1 MRQIAQRR
9 PKRPLCPISLVF
21 VLAVYIISSVRPPQ
35 PSFDVDVASGLSVTV
50 EGTAKDIQQTDDISY
65 IYLKDVSF
73 ITDDIS
79 KRPINTALPEKC
91 TGIKVCITD
100 RTDSLSYVRSGSKVR
115 ARGVLTPFEVP
126 TCEGQFDKRTY
137 YLIRGYEAQ
146 LKRARITGVSRSY
159 SHIPECLRHLRNL
172 SSQTLYSNMSAEDA
186 GLVAAMTLGDRTGL
200 EEEIKELYQNAGISH
215 VLALS
220 GLHIASVGLAILS
233 LLRKTGL
240 GLKSSALLAGT
251 IITIYALMTGMS
263 TSTVRALIMFLLS
276 VISILLG
283 RTYDLKSAAA
293 ISAVM
298 ILIYNPRH
306 IHDSGFLLS
315 FLAVMAIAYVYP
327 LLAALP
333 KILFP
338 EADIRPAAEKI
349 YSGICISLSV
359 TLVTLP
365 VVAKSFMKIFVCSVI
380 INLAVI
386 PLMGCVLFTGFA
398 GIILGDMGI
407 NSSLILKITH
417 YILLFYRFLAEKSE
431 KIPGNT
437 FVTGQPA
444 RWQIITYAV
453 LLTTATAVANI
464 VIFRKLNNRD
474 STANVDRIGRQKPG
488 DNGSFSIFEAQ
499 KIAYVIE
506 NEQDRLKKK
515 AKKTAAY
522 VLLAVVT
529 MVAVSVLVYKKRQWL
544 EIRNV
549 DVGQGDCSLIWGTDM
564 PAAMI
569 DGGSS
574 DVKGVGKYRIVPVL
588 LANRIQDL
596 DYCFLTHMDSDHVS
610 GVLEMLE
617 DDSCPVRIRNVIVSD
632 ASASYDGSDNLKRL
646 RAAAERKN
654 TRILTI
660 SAGDVISLKDT
671 RIDCLSPPPE
681 ISGAFDANAA
691 SIVLYLTKASDEG
704 RFSALFTGDIGEQTE
719 RRLRSRI
726 PPASYLKVAHHG
738 SATSSTDVF
747 LEEMR
752 PLISV
757 ISVGEGNSYGHPA
770 KQTLDRLYRTGTRIY
785 RTDTYGEVITCCKEG
800 VVTVRTLK

>member
-1 MRQIAQRR
+1 MRQIVRRR
-9 PKRPLCPISLVF
+9 PKRPMCPVCLIF
-21 VLAVYIISSVRPPQ
+21 VLTVYITLSISPPQ
-35 PSFDVDVASGLSVTV
+35 PSFDVDAVSGLSVTV

-73 ITDDIS
+73 ITDDTS
-79 KRPINTALPEKC
+79 KKPENTALPKRC
-91 TGIKVCITD
+91 TGIKVCISD
-100 RTDSLSYVRSGSKVR
+100 STDSLSYVRSGSRVR
-115 ARGVLTPFEVP
+115 ARGVLVPFEVP

-159 SHIPECLRHLRNL
+159 HHIPEYLRRIRNL
-172 SSQTLYSNMSAEDA
+172 SSQTLYMNMSAEDA

-240 GLKSSALLAGT
+240 GLKCSTSLAGT

-263 TSTVRALIMFLLS
+263 TSTVRALLMFLLS

-293 ISAVM
+293 FSAVI
-298 ILIYNPRH
+298 ILICNPRH

-327 LLAALP
+327 LLVALP
-333 KILFP
+333 KVLFP

-365 VVAKSFMKIFVCSVI
+365 VTAKSFMKISVCSVI

-386 PLMGCVLFTGFA
+386 PLMGCVLFTGFT
-398 GIILGDMGI
+398 GMILGDMGI

-417 YILLFYRFLAEKSE
+417 YILLLYRFLAEKSE

-437 FVTGQPA
+437 FVTGQPG

-453 LLTTATAVANI
+453 LLITATEVANH
-464 VIFRKLNNRD
+464 VVFKKLNNRAD
-474 STANVDRIGRQKPG
+474 TTDVDRVGRQNP
-488 DNGSFSIFEAQ
+488 DNNVSSPILKAP

-506 NEQDRLKKK
+506 NERCRHKKRVKK
-515 AKKTAAY
+515 AGVY
-522 VLLAVVT
+522 VLMVVVT
-529 MVAVSVLVYKKRQWL
+529 VAAVFVLVHKKRQWL

-549 DVGQGDCSLIWGTDM
+549 DVGQGDCSLIWGKDV

-588 LANRIQDL
+588 LANRIQKL

-610 GVLEMLE
+610 GVIEMLE
-617 DDSCPVRIRNVIVSD
+617 DDSCPVRIRNVIISD
-632 ASASYDGSDNLKRL
+632 ASASYDDSDNLKRL
-646 RAAAERKN
+646 RDAANRKN

-660 SAGDVISLKDT
+660 SAGDLIDLNGT
-671 RIDCLSPPPE
+671 RIACLSPPGH
-681 ISGAFDANAA
+681 ISGSFDANAA
-691 SIVLYLTKASDEG
+691 SIVLYLTKASDDG
-704 RFSALFTGDIGEQTE
+704 GFSALFTGDIGEQTE
-719 RRLRSRI
+719 RCIRSKI
-726 PPASYLKVAHHG
+726 PLCTYLKVAHHG
-738 SATSSTDVF
+738 SATSSTDDF
-747 LEEMR
+747 LKKAQ

-757 ISVGEGNSYGHPA
+757 ISVGAGNSYGHPSP
-770 KQTLDRLYRTGTRIY
+770 KTLERLNSTGTRIY
-785 RTDTYGEVITCCKEG
+785 RTDEAGEVITYCKG
-800 VVTVRTLK
+800 SAVTVRTMN